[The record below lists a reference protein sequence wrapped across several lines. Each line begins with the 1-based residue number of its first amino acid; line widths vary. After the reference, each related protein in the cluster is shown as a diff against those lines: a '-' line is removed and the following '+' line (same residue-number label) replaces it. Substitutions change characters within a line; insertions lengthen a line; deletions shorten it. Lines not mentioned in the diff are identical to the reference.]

1 MGTTNYVSEALSG
14 LEPVKQTGLDVDFTH
29 EEFET
34 NPVCCAAGGGAAAG
48 TNTATNIAAFENNIF
63 EYYNIGT
70 QTLVGPTLAADGLL
84 CSLDLNENDGVEY
97 SQGITARSK
106 SAFVIGT
113 SRAFY
118 LKVGLKVADVTG
130 SDICAVGFRK
140 AAAYDS
146 VFADYTDKATL
157 NKDGADIQIITAL
170 NDAADTTTDTT
181 DDWADTEAH
190 ILEVLVSADGVVT
203 YKIDGVAPTVTAA
216 FTFDDADVVVP
227 FLHILHDATAPGA
240 IHIQSWE
247 CGLQ

>member
-14 LEPVKQTGLDVDFTH
+14 LEPVKQTSLDVDFTH
-29 EEFET
+29 EEFEA
-34 NPVCCAAGGGAAAG
+34 NPVCMDSTG
-48 TNTATNIAAFENNIF
+48 IAPSGVDTTTCIMQTENNTF

-70 QTLVGPTLAADGLL
+70 QTLLVPTIAADGLL

-146 VFADYTDKATL
+146 AFAEYTDKATL

-170 NDAADTTTDTT
+170 NNLSDVTTDTT

-190 ILEVLVSADGVVT
+190 VLEVLVSADGVVT

-227 FLHILHDATAPGA
+227 FLHILHDATTPGA